1 MVQISPQIATYQYK
15 IGSRRRQFAF
25 AGGGAD
31 VDGFIAIGRFSP
43 LGLFFATLYLMFTVT
58 GAAQAPDAPIESAWA
73 LWEDEKL
80 MDQARALFASGDSL
94 DVAETRKALRT
105 PVPSAIEPVPP
116 RTQELNGGDV
126 ARLARKSFL
135 RLGWYGGET
144 ADDLGL
150 FLGAAFA
157 IDRDVFVTCRHVVAP
172 GEIKV
177 GCLVAIDL
185 SGNVYPVQGIVA
197 ADRVS
202 DVALIRIAGTS
213 CEPLPL
219 STDASPGDRVYCFSE
234 PLDAYGYFDEGIVNR
249 FFRLP
254 PPERPPLKEDAPGLV
269 RMHVSV
275 DWAPGSSGAAT
286 LDRYGN
292 AIGVVSAVQTLSE
305 DFPFIPYLDSEPLE
319 TPDDA
324 TGKPAAEKPP
334 AGKPAAEK
342 PPAKNSATEA
352 ADAAHGGSN
361 GARPS
366 EPPPVQPPQE
376 DPAKRAKRR
385 AKAPTL
391 MVLHEATPA
400 RAALHLIE
408 TTNAAAEGKSD
419 VEEAPSKKP

>member
-1 MVQISPQIATYQYK
+1 MA
-15 IGSRRRQFAF
+15 
-25 AGGGAD
+25 
-31 VDGFIAIGRFSP
+31 GFIAIGRFSTI
-43 LGLFFATLYLMFTVT
+43 GLFFATLYLMSAVT

-80 MDQARALFASGDSL
+80 MDRVEALYASGDSL
-94 DVAETRKALRT
+94 DETETRKALRT
-105 PVPSAIEPVPP
+105 PAPAKVEPLPP
-116 RTQELNGGDV
+116 RTQELKGGDV

-144 ADDLGL
+144 KDDLGL

-157 IDRDVFVTCRHVVAP
+157 IDKDVFVTCRHVVAP
-172 GEIKV
+172 GEIKF

-185 SGNVYPVQGIVA
+185 SGNIYPVQAVVA
-197 ADRVS
+197 ADRVA

-219 STDASPGDRVYCFSE
+219 SMDASPGDRVYCFSE

-254 PPERPPLKEDAPGLV
+254 PPERPPIPDDAPGLV

-305 DFPFIPYLDSEPLE
+305 DFPFIPYIDPEPLE

-324 TGKPAAEKPP
+324 TGEPAAEKVPP
-334 AGKPAAEK
+334 EKPASEK
-342 PPAKNSATEA
+342 AGEAKQGGANATQ
-352 ADAAHGGSN
+352 
-361 GARPS
+361 PS
-366 EPPPVQPPQE
+366 EPPPVQLPGD
-376 DPAKRAKRR
+376 DPAKRPKRR

-400 RAALHLIE
+400 RAALRLIE
-408 TTNAAAEGKSD
+408 KTNAAA
-419 VEEAPSKKP
+419 APAKPISAE

>member
-1 MVQISPQIATYQYK
+1 M
-15 IGSRRRQFAF
+15 
-25 AGGGAD
+25 AG
-31 VDGFIAIGRFSP
+31 FLTIGRNG
-43 LGLFFATLYLMFTVT
+43 LIGLFFPTMFLVSALTA
-58 GAAQAPDAPIESAWA
+58 AAQAPDAPIESAWA
-73 LWEDEKL
+73 LWEDEEL
-80 MDQARALFASGDSL
+80 MDRVEALFKSGDSL
-94 DVAETRKALRT
+94 DVAESRKALRA
-105 PVPSAIEPVPP
+105 PVPAPIEPVPP
-116 RTQELNGGDV
+116 RTQELDGGDV

-157 IDRDVFVTCRHVVAP
+157 IDQDVFVTCRHVVAP

-202 DVALIRIAGTS
+202 DVALVRIEGTS

-292 AIGVVSAVQTLSE
+292 AVGIVSAVQTLSE
-305 DFPFIPYLDSEPLE
+305 DFPFIPYLDPEPPG

-324 TGKPAAEKPP
+324 KGKPAGEKAPAEKASSDKSGEAKQDSANATQSSESPP
-334 AGKPAAEK
+334 ALLPK
-342 PPAKNSATEA
+342 
-352 ADAAHGGSN
+352 D
-361 GARPS
+361 
-366 EPPPVQPPQE
+366 
-376 DPAKRAKRR
+376 DPAKRPRRR

-408 TTNAAAEGKSD
+408 KTNAAAEGKN
-419 VEEAPSKKP
+419 EATPKQPAAKR